1 MRAIGSLAMTELGLG
16 CTNFGE
22 RTGVRVP
29 DGSRVARAAGCLL
42 LAVAA
47 VLAAAGGVA
56 GQDSIPDWH
65 VAQPE
70 RPTVATHAYVV
81 APGVVEIEAGVQA
94 QRPADAA
101 ETDIPFVVKLGLAPR
116 TQLELQWGWTHRR
129 FAPIPAPPGL
139 PSAIQQ
145 EPANGLIDLALA
157 LKYRVLK
164 DAPVLANFSVI
175 PSLKLPTGSAESG
188 TGTGTTDLGLLLC
201 SSRTRGRFSLD
212 LNAGATRRSG
222 DGSNAPRTATLLT
235 ASASADLGHGWGFGA
250 ELFDLP
256 GTSGPSGA
264 PPQIGMT
271 IGPTRAV
278 RPWLVL
284 DAGVVANVHGLAANS
299 FIAGVTWNI
308 GRIPGWPGER

>member
-1 MRAIGSLAMTELGLG
+1 MRKRTNGSVEMMKLGLG
-16 CTNFGE
+16 GARPCPG
-22 RTGVRVP
+22 RI
-29 DGSRVARAAGCLL
+29 ARAVVP
-42 LAVAA
+42 AVIAA
-47 VLAAAGGVA
+47 LTAAAGVA
-56 GQDSIPDWH
+56 AQDSIPAWH

-81 APGVVEIEAGVQA
+81 APGVIEVELGVQA
-94 QRPADAA
+94 QRPRDAA
-101 ETDIPFVVKLGLAPR
+101 ETDVPVVVKLGVAPR

-129 FAPIPAPPGL
+129 FAPISAPPGV
-139 PSAIQQ
+139 PGAIQQ
-145 EPANGLIDLALA
+145 EPASGLIDLAFA
-157 LKYRVLK
+157 LKYRVLE

-212 LNAGATRRSG
+212 LNAGATWRSG

-235 ASASADLGHGWGFGA
+235 ASASADLGHDWGFGV

-256 GTSGPSGA
+256 GTSGPAGA
-264 PPQIGMT
+264 PPQLGMT

-299 FIAGVTWNI
+299 LFTGVTWNV